1 MVLARYLLTRFFL
14 YLFSLTTG
22 ITLLFNLIEF
32 FEKMVRT
39 TQATTGDIL
48 YFVSLNAIPS
58 FFNNLAIGTWLAI
71 CMLLRE
77 MHQQHE
83 WETLALLNVSLRPL
97 LKIFAFAG
105 SILVLFSFVGK
116 EHLASNLAH
125 KAELF
130 KQEQFKQQSNKKLFN
145 QWFSLD
151 EQSFCHFPYL
161 DLETGIGSDFEFF
174 ELSNQFTLEKIIS
187 APTFTIDTKTKKI
200 RLLEGVS
207 VLAKEK
213 THETFEKKE
222 ILLPT
227 FFTQLTMQSKAPKL
241 KQIFHLLVLDKK
253 LLPTH
258 VHHNLLYDFLSRILS
273 HLLLLIY
280 PILTLLFF
288 FVAPHRKHYRWIL
301 ILLPYPITILLTT
314 VTDSLMQTIQNGWLA
329 LLPYLTLTFL
339 IVTIYRFIKK

>member
-22 ITLLFNLIEF
+22 LTLLFNLIEF
-32 FEKMVRT
+32 FEKMVRA
-39 TQATTGDIL
+39 TQATTSDIL
-48 YFVSLNAIPS
+48 YFVSLNALPS
-58 FFNNLAIGTWLAI
+58 FFDNIPIAAWLAM

-83 WETLALLNVSLRPL
+83 WETLALLNVSLRSL
-97 LKIFAFAG
+97 LKIFVFAG
-105 SILVLFSFVGK
+105 SFLVLFSFVGK
-116 EHLASNLAH
+116 EHLASSFAH

-151 EQSFCHFPYL
+151 ERSFCHFPYL
-161 DLETGIGSDFEFF
+161 DLETGTGSNFEFF
-174 ELSNQFTLEKIIS
+174 ELSDQFTLEKIIS
-187 APTFTIDTKTKKI
+187 APAFSIDTKTKRI
-200 RLLEGVS
+200 LLIDGVS
-207 VLAKEK
+207 VQAKEK

-227 FFTQLTMQSKAPKL
+227 FLTQLALQSRTPKP

-258 VHHNLLYDFLSRILS
+258 VHNNLLYDFLSRILA
-273 HLLLLIY
+273 HLMLLIY
-280 PILTLLFF
+280 PVLTILLFF
-288 FVAPHRKHYRWIL
+288 IAPYGNHYRWIL
-301 ILLPYPITILLTT
+301 ILLPYPITIFLITT
-314 VTDSLMQTIQNGWLA
+314 ADSLMQTFQNGWLA

-339 IVTIYRFIKK
+339 IVTLYRLIKK